1 MAFFTREQRYEM
13 LKGIKQGKSQGSP
26 LTKDEEQ
33 FIQDYALEK
42 LNSLLEDPEVMA
54 AFRRM
59 KDR

>member
-1 MAFFTREQRYEM
+1 MAFFTREQQYEM
-13 LKGIKQGKSQGSP
+13 LKAIKQGKRRGSP
-26 LTKDEEQ
+26 LTEDEEQ

-42 LNSLLEDPEVMA
+42 LNFLLEDPEVMA